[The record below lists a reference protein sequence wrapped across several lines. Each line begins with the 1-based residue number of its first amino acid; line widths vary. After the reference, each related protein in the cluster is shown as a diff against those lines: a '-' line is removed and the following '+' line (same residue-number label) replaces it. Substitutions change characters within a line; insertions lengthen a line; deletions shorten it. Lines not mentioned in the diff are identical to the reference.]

1 MEKEWRLCSSQAELV
16 EAAREEAGPSLR
28 VEHSHTGGGAERAE
42 AKARDGGGATLGAW
56 PWQAR
61 GLYQL
66 GAGETRPSLCAALLQ
81 AGPSLS
87 RSSPPLMGAAG
98 RVSA

>member
-1 MEKEWRLCSSQAELV
+1 METLQLTGRVGRGAQ
-16 EAAREEAGPSLR
+16 EEAGPSLR
-28 VEHSHTGGGAERAE
+28 VEHSLTGGGAERAE
-42 AKARDGGGATLGAW
+42 AKAGDGGVATLGAW

-66 GAGETRPSLCAALLQ
+66 GVGETRPSLCAASLQ
-81 AGPSLS
+81 SGPSLS